1 MISYSW
7 HYKKPLVDRMYKY
20 LIENGHDVWK
30 DDEGTGSR
38 TIRPGPWFIGPSGPW
53 TLKRWY

>member
-30 DDEGTGSR
+30 DDEGR
-38 TIRPGPWFIGPSGPW
+38 GPRSTRSQTFNHHRSVDP
-53 TLKRWY
+53 